1 VVNALEL
8 SAAYRHCR
16 RLAFGHYENF
26 PVASVLLPQP
36 QRDAIAA
43 IYAFARQADDFSD
56 EPRYAGERVA
66 LLRDWRARLDKDPD
80 GHPIFTALADARR
93 RWKLPKELLADLI
106 QAFLQDC
113 AFSRYPTFDA
123 LLGYC
128 RLSANPV
135 GRLVLRVFDL
145 DRPDALRASDDIC
158 TALQL
163 ANHWQDLASDAR
175 VRDRI
180 YLPGTDMERFGVD
193 QEQLKAGRWSPGL
206 GQLLRL
212 QVDRAEAL
220 FASGQDL
227 PGRMPGRLGLELRM
241 TVLGGRAILRKIR
254 EQGYDTLSLRPRLG
268 VADAPGLLLG
278 GLLGRTA

>member
-1 VVNALEL
+1 MNALEL
-8 SAAYRHCR
+8 SDAYKHCR

-26 PVASVLLPQP
+26 PVASALLPRP

-56 EPRYAGERVA
+56 EPRYSGDRVR
-66 LLRDWRARLDKDPD
+66 LLRDWRARLDRAPEGDPV
-80 GHPIFTALADARR
+80 FTALADARR
-93 RWKLPKELLADLI
+93 RWKLPKSLLADLV

-113 AFSRYPTFDA
+113 AQRRYGTFDA

-135 GRLVLRVFDL
+135 GRLVLRVFDR
-145 DRPDALRASDDIC
+145 DTPGALRASDDIC

-163 ANHWQDLASDAR
+163 ANHWQDLASDAQ

-180 YLPGTDMERFGVD
+180 YLPGEEMKRFNVD
-193 QEQLKAGRWSPGL
+193 PGQLKAGRWSPGL

-227 PGRMPGRLGLELRM
+227 PLALPGRLGLELRL

-254 EQGYDTLSLRPRLG
+254 EQAYDTLSRRPRLG
-268 VADAPGLLLG
+268 VRDAPGLLLG

>member
-1 VVNALEL
+1 MNALEL
-8 SAAYRHCR
+8 SAAYKHCR

-26 PVASVLLPQP
+26 PVASALLPRP

-56 EPRYAGERVA
+56 EPKYAGDRVR
-66 LLRDWRARLDKDPD
+66 LLKEWRARLGRDPAGD
-80 GHPIFTALADARR
+80 PVFTALADARR
-93 RWKLPKELLADLI
+93 RWKLPTALLADLVR
-106 QAFLQDC
+106 AFLQDC
-113 AFSRYPTFDA
+113 GRRRYDSFDA

-135 GRLVLRVFDL
+135 GRLVLRVFDR
-145 DRPDALRASDDIC
+145 DSPEALRASDDIC

-163 ANHWQDLASDAR
+163 ANHWQDLASDAQ

-180 YLPGTDMERFGVD
+180 YLPGNEMKRFKVD
-193 QEQLKAGRWSPGL
+193 QGQLKQGRWSPGL

-227 PGRMPGRLGLELRM
+227 PGRMPGRLGLELRL

-254 EQGYDTLSLRPRLG
+254 EQGYDTLSRRPRLG
-268 VADAPGLLLG
+268 VRDAPGLLLG